1 MQATTKPANGIV
13 PALTSIRF
21 LAALTV
27 VLSHYRE
34 LDLLNVPASFFAF
47 VDGGRSAVSLFFVL
61 SGFILTYTYR
71 QELATGSAQNYY
83 VARLARIYPNVLF
96 ALSIALLATTWLLIT
111 HNDALFLKWFALK
124 SSIYLSLAA
133 SLVCQVL
140 LIGAWFPFAAIQSPW
155 NGPALS
161 VSCEAFFYILF
172 PFILR
177 CLLRVRGST
186 LAVAIAG
193 SWLAEGLMIALF
205 LYALPPSRSYFLAEA
220 FPPCRIAEFIL
231 GIGAALAFQVW
242 QTRGAATHAK
252 GIVLVSASV
261 GVLVMLALW
270 QPLTNLFYLQGPF
283 FASLILGL
291 ALLERPVLGLLNQRW
306 LVRLGEASYALF
318 LIHVPLAYLAWLM
331 GFRASNGWMPLA
343 VTLIFSVVMFR
354 NFEEPMRRH
363 IRARFSNPA
372 RGLERVPPEALP
384 VEPTATAGP
393 GVQTN

>member
-1 MQATTKPANGIV
+1 MRSTTKPANGIV

-34 LDLLNVPASFFAF
+34 LDLLNMPASFFTF

-71 QELATGSAQNYY
+71 EELVTGSARDYY

-96 ALSIALLATTWLLIT
+96 ALAIASITTTYLLIT

-133 SLVCQVL
+133 SFVCQVL
-140 LIGAWFPFAAIQSPW
+140 LIAAWFPFAAIQTPW
-155 NGPALS
+155 NGPSLS
-161 VSCEAFFYILF
+161 VSCEAFFYAIF
-172 PFILR
+172 PLILR
-177 CLLRVRGST
+177 RFLKMRGST
-186 LAVAIAG
+186 LAVAMAG
-193 SWLAEGLMIALF
+193 SWIAEGLMIAFF

-220 FPPCRIAEFIL
+220 LPPCRIAEFIL
-231 GIGAALAFQVW
+231 GIGAALAFQSW
-242 QTRGAATHAK
+242 RARGASTHAS
-252 GIVLVSASV
+252 GIALVSASV
-261 GVLVMLALW
+261 VMLIVLALW
-270 QPLTNLFYLQGPF
+270 QPLAEVFYLQGPL
-283 FASLILGL
+283 FAALILGL
-291 ALLERPVLGLLNQRW
+291 ALLERPVIGLLNQRW

-318 LIHVPLAYLAWLM
+318 LIHVPLAYLAWLV

-343 VTLIFSVVMFR
+343 ITLIFSIVMFR
-354 NFEEPMRRH
+354 NFEEPMRRR
-363 IRARFSNPA
+363 IRARFRDPA
-372 RGLERVPPEALP
+372 SALVRPGAAP
-384 VEPTATAGP
+384 VEPTVTAGP